1 MSSLS
6 DILTAAKN
14 VVTAINNVAQTYINV
29 QGARVATGITAAT
42 VVSTGPGRVATVSS
56 VIGGSVEGYVYD
68 STSTAVT
75 TAPLCVIHKTEG
87 VYVINLPVVNGIV
100 VAPGTGQTVTI
111 SYS

>member
-14 VVTAINNVAQTYINV
+14 VVTAINNVAQTYVNV
-29 QGARVATGITAAT
+29 QGARVAAGITAST
-42 VVSTGPGRVATVSS
+42 VVSTAPGRVATVSI
-56 VIGGSVEGYVYD
+56 VVGGSAVGYIYD
-68 STSTAVT
+68 ANATGVT
-75 TAPLCVIHKTEG
+75 TAPLYAIPTTAG
-87 VYVINLPVVNGIV
+87 VVMLNLPVVNGIV